1 MALTAIAVEGF
12 GGLNLAADPQD
23 VGWAAAT
30 DLLNVD
36 FDTIGRVRT
45 RNGAAL
51 VSASPQT
58 NGIKYLVPLM
68 TGTRDLAAV
77 GVGEVNRYST
87 GGAKTAGGTWAAGS
101 VTRPAKIGTP
111 TTAEIVYIAS
121 TGTVVNTGQT
131 LRKYDGTTLST
142 SSGKPQYV
150 AEFPGQNRLAQAGY
164 YAAADSPSGAN
175 GSAATIFFSDAGAP
189 DTYTATSFVTVDPG
203 DGESFVGLV
212 PWQNEL
218 LLFKGSKMYDFYGVG
233 TQADGTPEFNY
244 RRVTLPDL
252 IPYTFSPTASK
263 LVAPGPDGV
272 YFLGTT
278 GLWRTTGGNAVRVRT
293 PVDAIFDGS
302 APASMVPDF
311 NIVQLGWAGDR
322 MYMQYGLV
330 GGGVGSTRV
339 LVWDRVRDA
348 WTLWAF
354 PDDMTALPVLAGA
367 GTIGSTLFYAADDST
382 GNVYKLT
389 PGQSTDNGTAITW
402 RYQSG
407 YSAPPGAG
415 GRRVKLRGSSVWG
428 TATNPVT
435 LQVLTQGGRVADV
448 ADPGGTVTLGASPTV
463 AEGKRRRSTRGVLF
477 AHKLSGTGPATI
489 SRLTHRFLPP
499 GFDS

>member
-1 MALTAIAVEGF
+1 MTLTAIDVERF
-12 GGLNLAADPQD
+12 GGLNLAVDPHD
-23 VGWAAAT
+23 LGWAGAV

-36 FDTIGRVRT
+36 FDTAGRVRA

-68 TGTRDLAAV
+68 TGTRDFAAV

-101 VTRPAKIGTP
+101 VTQPAKIGTP
-111 TTAEIVYIAS
+111 TTAELVYIAS

-131 LRKYDGTTLST
+131 LRKYDGTTLAT

-175 GSAATIFFSDAGAP
+175 GSASTIFFSDAGAP

-218 LLFKGSKMYDFYGVG
+218 FLFKGAKMYVFYGVG
-233 TQADGTPEFNY
+233 TLSDGTAEFLY
-244 RRVTLPDL
+244 RRVTLPDP
-252 IPYTFSPTASK
+252 IPYTLAPTASK
-263 LVAPGPDGV
+263 LVAAGPDGV
-272 YFLGTT
+272 YLLGSA
-278 GLWRTTGGNAVRVRT
+278 GLWRTTGGAPVRVAT
-293 PVDAIFDGS
+293 PVDAIFNGT
-302 APASMVPDF
+302 AASTVVPDF
-311 NIVQLGWAGDR
+311 NIVKLGWAGDR

-330 GGGVGSTRV
+330 GGGGGSTRV
-339 LVWDRVRDA
+339 LVWDRLRDA
-348 WTLWAF
+348 WTIWAF
-354 PDDMTALPVLAGA
+354 PNDMTALPVIAGA
-367 GTIGSTLFYAADDST
+367 GTVGSTLFYAADDST
-382 GNVYKLT
+382 VGNIYKLAA
-389 PGQSTDNGTAITW
+389 GQATDNGTTITW

-407 YSAPPGAG
+407 YAAPAN
-415 GRRVKLRGSSVWG
+415 GRRVKMRGSSVWG
-428 TATNPVT
+428 YSTNAPT
-435 LQVLTQGGRVADV
+435 LQILTEGGRTNDV
-448 ADPGGTVTLGASPTV
+448 ADTGGTVTLGTSPTV
-463 AEGKRRRSTRGVLF
+463 AEGKRRRSARGVAF
-477 AHKLSGTGPATI
+477 AHRLSGSGPATI

-499 GFDS
+499 GPDA